1 MFCSSSACVRA
12 SHICTGES
20 AFHVLPE
27 SASAKVECLRVEFV
41 RCPPRSRGRPP
52 LKAVGNVGSRSK
64 AFLRSSK
71 RLLGSRAGSAGGPDL
86 RPEYPVLVRL
96 GVAYNEHMARGW
108 ESKSVEEQ
116 ISAAEARQE
125 AKAARPLSR
134 FEIEQQTRK
143 KGLLLEIVRLT
154 RELESASNQRYREL
168 LQRSLDHVQGE
179 LAKLEA

>member
-1 MFCSSSACVRA
+1 
-12 SHICTGES
+12 
-20 AFHVLPE
+20 
-27 SASAKVECLRVEFV
+27 
-41 RCPPRSRGRPP
+41 
-52 LKAVGNVGSRSK
+52 
-64 AFLRSSK
+64 
-71 RLLGSRAGSAGGPDL
+71 
-86 RPEYPVLVRL
+86 
-96 GVAYNEHMARGW
+96 MARGW
-108 ESKSVEEQ
+108 ESKAVEEQ
-116 ISAAEARQE
+116 ISAAEARKE